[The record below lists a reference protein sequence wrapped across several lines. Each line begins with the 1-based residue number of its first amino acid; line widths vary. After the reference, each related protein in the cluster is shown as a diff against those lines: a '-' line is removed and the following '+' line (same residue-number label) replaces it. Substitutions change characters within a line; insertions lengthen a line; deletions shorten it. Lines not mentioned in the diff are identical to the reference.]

1 MTIVIRHSSKVSKV
15 VFYTSH
21 VCKAKNT
28 TIQYAS
34 GSPGGMC
41 FVRHRVVVDAKR
53 SRKNNVLSSSACV
66 VYAGL
71 QCSQNTSHNGAKMCI
86 IIIVTVVRDE
96 IFRIFLFFFFFSLH
110 RLRSL
115 QKFRSRSHRNGSE
128 QCARVRRSG
137 RPGRSLPRDHL
148 SRAPLIC
155 YGFFF
160 FLSRPRQT
168 FFSFSF

>member
-96 IFRIFLFFFFFSLH
+96 NRLRDGFGYFFFFLFFFFTPSAFPTKIPISVA
-110 RLRSL
+110 
-115 QKFRSRSHRNGSE
+115 QKRKRTM
-128 QCARVRRSG
+128 RSG
-137 RPGRSLPRDHL
+137 PS
-148 SRAPLIC
+148 
-155 YGFFF
+155 F
-160 FLSRPRQT
+160 RQT
-168 FFSFSF
+168 G